1 MPAANAGISTGP
13 RGCALGSEFQ
23 AGQPARRSLR
33 FILLVALA
41 NAGGVIGFLP
51 LLTLL
56 LPVKVAEIA
65 GEDRIAVFTATVI
78 AGALA
83 ASISNVLFGWLSDR
97 SVARGGGRRKWIAL
111 GLAGLAASF
120 ALVAWASTP
129 AGIVAAILCFQTAVN
144 AMLAP
149 MFAVMAD
156 EVPDTQKGLAGGLI
170 ALGSPLAAAVA
181 AMMAA
186 LSIGG
191 EPWQLG
197 FILAAVLICVMPLLL
212 APSRPV
218 APTAPAPAEAR
229 LLGRDL
235 AVAWAARLLVQV
247 AGNVL
252 SLYLVYYFAS
262 IDPATPASK
271 SLGRLS
277 QLMTA
282 AYLLPLPVAVLA
294 GRWSDR
300 IGRRKPF
307 LLAFAALAA
316 VGLAGLA
323 LARDWNWA
331 ATAFALYAMGS
342 SAFLSLHSGF
352 AMQLLPDPRHRG
364 RDLGLINLTNTLP
377 ALLGPLLTWALATP
391 RDFSTAMLTLAA
403 LTLLGG
409 LLVLAIRHRR

>member
-1 MPAANAGISTGP
+1 M
-13 RGCALGSEFQ
+13 GSSSE
-23 AGQPARRSLR
+23 PEPTARRSLR

-65 GEDRIAVFTATVI
+65 GADRIAVFTTTVI

-83 ASISNVLFGWLSDR
+83 ASASNILFGWLSDR

-120 ALVAWASTP
+120 AAVAFATTP
-129 AGIVAAILCFQTAVN
+129 MQIILAVVLFQTAVN

-156 EVPDTQKGLAGGLI
+156 EVPDAQKGLAGGLI
-170 ALGSPLAAAVA
+170 ALGAPLASAVA
-181 AMMAA
+181 ALMVSAG
-186 LSIGG
+186 ING
-191 EPWQLG
+191 EPARLG
-197 FILAAVLICVMPLLL
+197 FVLAAVLLCIFPLLFV
-212 APSRPV
+212 PSRI
-218 APTAPAPAEAR
+218 APANVAPAEA
-229 LLGRDL
+229 LPLGRDL
-235 AVAWAARLLVQV
+235 AVAWTSRLLMQI
-247 AGNVL
+247 ASSVL
-252 SLYLVYYFAS
+252 WLYLVYYFAS
-262 IDPATPASK
+262 IDPDTPASK
-271 SLGRLS
+271 SVGPLG
-277 QLMTA
+277 QLMTV
-282 AYLLPLPVAVLA
+282 AYLIPLPVAVIA

-307 LLAFAALAA
+307 LIGFTALAA
-316 VGLAGLA
+316 LGLIGLAF
-323 LARDWNWA
+323 ARDWNMA
-331 ATAFALYAMGS
+331 AAAFTLYALGS
-342 SAFLSLHSGF
+342 AAFLSLHSGF
-352 AMQLLPDPRHRG
+352 SMQLLPDPRHRG

-377 ALLGPLLTWALATP
+377 AFLGPLLTWALAKP
-391 RDFSTAMLTLAA
+391 HDFRAVMLTLAA

>member
-1 MPAANAGISTGP
+1 M
-13 RGCALGSEFQ
+13 LGRSLEP
-23 AGQPARRSLR
+23 GQPARRSLR

-65 GEDRIAVFTATVI
+65 GDAFIAVFTATVI
-78 AGALA
+78 AGAVA
-83 ASISNVLFGWLSDR
+83 ASASNILFGWLSDR
-97 SVARGGGRRKWIAL
+97 SVVHGSGRRRWVIV

-120 ALVAWASTP
+120 AAVALAATP
-129 AGIVAAILCFQTAVN
+129 LQIVAAIVLFQIAINAV
-144 AMLAP
+144 LAP

-156 EVPDTQKGLAGGLI
+156 EVPDAQKGLSGGLI
-170 ALGSPLAAAVA
+170 ALGVPLASAVSTAIAATGIEGEASRLAFVFAAV
-181 AMMAA
+181 
-186 LSIGG
+186 STCI
-191 EPWQLG
+191 
-197 FILAAVLICVMPLLL
+197 IPLLL
-212 APSRPV
+212 APSHL
-218 APTAPAPAEAR
+218 AATSAPAESQTM
-229 LLGRDL
+229 LSGCDL
-235 AVAWAARLLVQV
+235 ATAWAARLLVQV

-252 SLYLVYYFAS
+252 WLYLVYYFAS
-262 IDPATPASK
+262 VDPATPAAK
-271 SLGRLS
+271 SVGALGH
-277 QLMTA
+277 LMMI

-323 LARDWNWA
+323 IAWSWWSA
-331 ATAFALYAMGS
+331 AVAFTLYAMGS
-342 SAFLSLHSGF
+342 AVFLSLHSGF
-352 AMQLLPDPRHRG
+352 TMQLLPDPRHRG

-377 ALLGPLLTWALATP
+377 ALVGPALTWALATP
-391 RDFSTAMLTLAA
+391 RDFSPVMLTLAG

-409 LLVLAIRHRR
+409 ILVLAIRHQR

>member
-1 MPAANAGISTGP
+1 M
-13 RGCALGSEFQ
+13 LGSDEFQ
-23 AGQPARRSLR
+23 AGQAARQSRR

-65 GEDRIAVFTATVI
+65 GDDRIAVFTATVI
-78 AGALA
+78 AGAFA
-83 ASISNVLFGWLSDR
+83 ASASNILFGWLSDR
-97 SVARGGGRRKWIAL
+97 SVAYGRGRRKWIVA

-120 ALVAWASTP
+120 AAVALATTQLQIIL
-129 AGIVAAILCFQTAVN
+129 AVALFQTAVN
-144 AMLAP
+144 AVLAP

-156 EVPDTQKGLAGGLI
+156 EVPDTQMGLAGGLI
-170 ALGSPLAAAVA
+170 ALGAPLASGVAAVMLA
-181 AMMAA
+181 
-186 LSIGG
+186 IGVSG
-191 EPWQLG
+191 EPARLA
-197 FILAAVLICVMPLLL
+197 FVFAAVLACILPLIVTS
-212 APSRPV
+212 SRV
-218 APTAPAPAEAR
+218 APATAAPDEAP

-235 AVAWAARLLVQV
+235 AIAWASRLLVQV

-252 SLYLVYYFAS
+252 WLYLVYYFAS
-262 IDPATPASK
+262 IDPHTPASK
-271 SLGRLS
+271 SVGPLG
-277 QLMTA
+277 QLMTI
-282 AYLLPLPVAVLA
+282 AYLIPLPVAVLA

-307 LLAFAALAA
+307 LIAFALISAMGLTGLAF
-316 VGLAGLA
+316 
-323 LARDWNWA
+323 ARDWNVA
-331 ATAFALYAMGS
+331 ALAFTLYALGS
-342 SAFLSLHSGF
+342 AVFLSLHSGF

-391 RDFSTAMLTLAA
+391 RDFGAVMLVLAG

-409 LLVLAIRHRR
+409 LLVPVIRHRR

>member
-1 MPAANAGISTGP
+1 M
-13 RGCALGSEFQ
+13 LGSKFQ
-23 AGQPARRSLR
+23 AGPPAQRSLR

-56 LPVKVAEIA
+56 LPVKIAEIA
-65 GEDRIAVFTATVI
+65 GDDRIAVFTATVI

-83 ASISNVLFGWLSDR
+83 ASISNVVFGWLSDR
-97 SVARGGGRRKWIAL
+97 SVAHGRGRRKWIAL
-111 GLAGLAASF
+111 GLAGLAGSF
-120 ALVAWASTP
+120 ALLAWASTP
-129 AGIVAAILCFQTAVN
+129 LQIVAAIILFQIAVN
-144 AMLAP
+144 AVLAP

-156 EVPDTQKGLAGGLI
+156 EVPDAQKGLASGLI

-181 AMMAA
+181 ALIVAFGVSA
-186 LSIGG
+186 
-191 EPWQLG
+191 EPWQLA
-197 FILAAVLICVMPLLL
+197 FVFMAALICILPVLFV
-212 APSRPV
+212 PSRPAV
-218 APTAPAPAEAR
+218 IAAPAPAEAL

-235 AVAWAARLLVQV
+235 AVAWTARLLVQV
-247 AGNVL
+247 AGNAL

-262 IDPATPASK
+262 IDPETPALK
-271 SLGRLS
+271 NMGRLG
-277 QLMTA
+277 QLMTV

-307 LLAFAALAA
+307 LFSFAALAA
-316 VGLAGLA
+316 FGLAGLA
-323 LARDWNWA
+323 LARDWNVA
-331 ATAFALYAMGS
+331 AIAFAFYAMGTS
-342 SAFLSLHSGF
+342 VFLSLHSGF
-352 AMQLLPDPRHRG
+352 AMQLLPDPHRRG

-391 RDFSTAMLTLAA
+391 HDFGAVMLTLAG

-409 LLVLAIRHRR
+409 LLVLAIRHQR